1 MRTVLF
7 FDDWSLHHTQ
17 DIQRRWFRAEPWP
30 GLDPQTDR
38 LLPAH
43 SFGYPQV
50 HRSAEGWVMWA
61 HGFSPE
67 VKDNA
72 GDEGVGIFRYVS
84 QDGLL
89 WRPDDRWDGPVAR
102 PTENTGGIR
111 HEVFR
116 GEYSAH
122 GCHPFLDEREPDP
135 ARRYKA
141 AYSDVSRHPVDSSY
155 GASRMAVS
163 PDGIRW
169 TIDRAGIWRQQH
181 TDTCNIIAWNPYTE
195 KYQFTARAILGDRR
209 VALFQTRDWKTF
221 EKPMIV
227 MHPDPMDP
235 PVEFYGMPQFFYEGY
250 FVGFLWREHAGSDD
264 FHGGST
270 RGGGRVDAEL
280 TYSINGVNWMRCN
293 RENFMPDRGFGKGGI
308 LSDYPCSMI
317 EDDDG
322 WLRVYA
328 CSCVGEHA
336 NPKAF
341 SEGEARTWLN
351 VSRWR
356 KDGFCALETHA
367 GKGRI
372 LTKCYLPRGDR
383 ILLNATVA
391 QLGYIRAE
399 LRNNRNQ
406 VIPGFELD
414 KCVPIEGDGHALPL
428 QWRKGDGVVSMPA
441 PGNGVAF
448 RIYFEMEQARLYALR
463 LDADLLYGFVPET
476 TMNGDYIPNNIDG
489 WSVAPGT

>member
-7 FDDWSLHHTQ
+7 LDDWSLHHTQ
-17 DIQRRWFRAEPWP
+17 GLQRRWFKAEPWP
-30 GLDPQTDR
+30 DLDPVTDR
-38 LLPAH
+38 ALPQH
-43 SFGYPQV
+43 CYGYPQV
-50 HRSAEGWVMWA
+50 QRNADGWVMWT
-61 HGFSPE
+61 HGFSPA
-67 VKDNA
+67 VKDSM
-72 GDEGVGIFRYVS
+72 GDEGVGLFRYVS
-84 QDGLL
+84 RDGLVWTPACTTADPL
-89 WRPDDRWDGPVAR
+89 SY
-102 PTENTGGIR
+102 
-111 HEVFR
+111 EVFR
-116 GEYSAH
+116 GEHSAH
-122 GCHPFLDEREPDP
+122 GCHPFHDVRETDP

-169 TIDRAGIWRQQH
+169 SIDRAGIWRQQH

-195 KYQFTARAILGDRR
+195 KYQFTGRAILGDRR
-209 VALFQTRDWKTF
+209 VALYQTRDWKTF

-227 MHPDPMDP
+227 VHPDPMDP

-250 FVGFLWREHAGSDD
+250 FLGFLWRQHAGADD

-293 RENFMPDRGFGKGGI
+293 RENFMPDRGFGRQSF
-308 LSDYPCSMI
+308 LSDYPTSMV
-317 EDDDG
+317 EDEDG

-328 CSCVGEHA
+328 CSSVGEHA
-336 NPKAF
+336 NPKPLNA
-341 SEGEARTWLN
+341 GEARTSLTIA
-351 VSRWR
+351 RWR

-372 LTKCYLPRGDR
+372 LTKCYIPRQGA
-383 ILLNATVA
+383 IVLNATVTR
-391 QLGYIRAE
+391 LGTLRAE
-399 LRNNRNQ
+399 LRDNRNK
-406 VIPGFELD
+406 VLPGFELD
-414 KCVPIEGDGHALPL
+414 NCVPVEGDGHALPL
-428 QWRKGDGVVSMPA
+428 QWRRGDGVVSMPE
-441 PGNGVAF
+441 PGNGKAF
-448 RIYFEMEQARLYALR
+448 RIYFEMEQARLYAMR

-489 WSVAPGT
+489 WHVEPGK